1 LAEDAAEGRRP
12 RGRAP
17 KEPTR
22 ALRRAQ
28 ADLQAAK
35 VREQNATATLA
46 KLQSTE
52 AVLRAERSVAEAQQ
66 AAQAAPAPPEPQANT
81 TDPESRI
88 MKTVSGWVQGYNAQ
102 AAVNENQVVIAASVS
117 TDANDVNQLLP
128 MITAVESNVANARIS
143 GEIGIV
149 LADAGYW
156 SVGNATTPGPD
167 RLIATA
173 KDWKQRRAA
182 REMGTT
188 TGDAPDGASP
198 LDAMEHRLRTEAG
211 AAEYAKRSYTVE
223 PIFGQVKE
231 NRNMRRFMRRGLDA
245 ASSEWSLICA
255 TTNILKMFAYAD
267 GRSLAGLLTPDP

>member
-1 LAEDAAEGRRP
+1 
-12 RGRAP
+12 
-17 KEPTR
+17 
-22 ALRRAQ
+22 
-28 ADLQAAK
+28 
-35 VREQNATATLA
+35 
-46 KLQSTE
+46 
-52 AVLRAERSVAEAQQ
+52 
-66 AAQAAPAPPEPQANT
+66 
-81 TDPESRI
+81 
-88 MKTVSGWVQGYNAQ
+88 
-102 AAVNENQVVIAASVS
+102 
-117 TDANDVNQLLP
+117 
-128 MITAVESNVANARIS
+128 
-143 GEIGIV
+143 
-149 LADAGYW
+149 
-156 SVGNATTPGPD
+156 VGNATTPGPD